1 VTVLIF
7 WYIKSPETDVTLT
20 ITKLTKNCR
29 LSATQKQSLIIEGNS
44 YNAWS
49 LLYYSRLLFSMNMV
63 SFLNASL
70 IYEFKRNTSGWQN
83 TNK

>member
-1 VTVLIF
+1 MTINSCSVC
-7 WYIKSPETDVTLT
+7 TLT

-44 YNAWS
+44 YNEWS
-49 LLYYSRLLFSMNMV
+49 LLYYSRSLFSMNMV

-70 IYEFKRNTSGWQN
+70 IYEFKRNKKRIKWCKKGL
-83 TNK
+83 